1 MNTALQKMNVRKY
14 GVQQRRLNLTNAS
27 NMSCNCGGNKG
38 SGGCKCK
45 STTSIPKYTSQI
57 NWDGGAFQ
65 CLPALDI
72 PECATLDQVILA
84 ILQAVCDSQG
94 GSAAGGYNIVAP
106 SDDGDINN
114 FTINETAGND
124 STGDQQFFVDR
135 IGCEDDIFV
144 TLTSANGFIFSD
156 TGTNITT
163 IAQNTSSR
171 AFVINYSADLPPGT
185 YPFTLSYSACGVV
198 KVQNCNLILS

>member
-1 MNTALQKMNVRKY
+1 
-14 GVQQRRLNLTNAS
+14 
-27 NMSCNCGGNKG
+27 MSCNCGGNKK

-106 SDDGDINN
+106 SNDGDINN
-114 FTINETAGND
+114 FTINGTAGGD
-124 STGDQQFFVDR
+124 APTTGDQQFFIDR
-135 IGCEDDIFV
+135 IGCDDDIFV
-144 TLTSANGFIFSD
+144 TLTSANGFTFAD

-163 IAQNTSSR
+163 IPGNMSAR
-171 AFVINYSADLPPGT
+171 AFAINYSGALLPGT